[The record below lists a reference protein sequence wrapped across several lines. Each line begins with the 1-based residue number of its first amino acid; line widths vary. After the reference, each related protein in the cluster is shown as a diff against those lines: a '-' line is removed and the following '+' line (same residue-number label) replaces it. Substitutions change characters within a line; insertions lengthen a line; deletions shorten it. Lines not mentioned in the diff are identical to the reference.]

1 VDDAEHVAHEHV
13 ARVHVYGL
21 HDEQGQVEGE
31 EDVRESEVAAPA
43 PAAGEVA
50 LVARVL
56 GRDVGGDGGAE
67 DDDVDVRSSV

>member
-1 VDDAEHVAHEHV
+1 MDDAEHVAHEHV
-13 ARVHVYGL
+13 AHVHVYGL

-56 GRDVGGDGGAE
+56 GL
-67 DDDVDVRSSV
+67 DVDRVGEKFLIEELSSF